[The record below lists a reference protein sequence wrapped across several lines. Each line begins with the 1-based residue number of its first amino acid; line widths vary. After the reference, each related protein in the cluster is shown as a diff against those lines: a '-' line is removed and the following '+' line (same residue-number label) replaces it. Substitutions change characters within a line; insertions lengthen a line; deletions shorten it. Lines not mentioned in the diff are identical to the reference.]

1 MKKERTNK
9 MNTSNKHLR
18 RDLFIAYFI
27 FLGLTTILY
36 IHLKSFLFNDV
47 IKNISGK
54 DKNFYKMLIN
64 AIYILHIFVL
74 TKMYIP
80 PIIKNKK
87 AIQQ

>member
-1 MKKERTNK
+1 MER
-9 MNTSNKHLR
+9 MNRMNVQDKNLK
-18 RDLFIAYFI
+18 RDLIIAYFI

-36 IHLKSFLFNDV
+36 LVLKSFLFNDV
-47 IKNISGK
+47 IKNVSDT

-64 AIYILHIFVL
+64 AIYILHMLVL

-87 AIQQ
+87 HIHQ